1 MPATYSRCSS
11 MVAEVVQ
18 TLGLVMEVDLM
29 VAAMGVAITV
39 LAARDIAVF
48 NRVSNSTFNNLLSL
62 VPSQPM
68 IFSGLLL

>member
-1 MPATYSRCSS
+1 

>member
-1 MPATYSRCSS
+1 M
-11 MVAEVVQ
+11 VQ